1 MSAFG
6 KEVRKALIDADLN
19 QRLLAQRIGV
29 SQAYVSA
36 ILNGDKRVPPS
47 FLADVEALGLLTQA
61 MRVEYYRER
70 GTIDIGGLESDEVAE
85 LVRRVDAM
93 RGVFPC

>member
-1 MSAFG
+1 MSTFG
-6 KEVRKALIDADLN
+6 KEVRKALIDADMN
-19 QRLLAQRIGV
+19 QGLLAAKIGV

-47 FLADVEALGLLTQA
+47 FLAAIDDLGLLTQA
-61 MRVEYYRER
+61 MRVEYFRER
-70 GTIDIGGLESDEVAE
+70 GSLDIEGLESDEVAE

-93 RGVFPC
+93 RGVVTC